1 LLTKN
6 RKMIKQSILIFVFI
20 SAFGFSQQ
28 VLLKRN
34 FTQFSFL
41 CLANGNSLDNICG
54 NNNFSE
60 SYSNYYIA
68 IQYQTITMGF
78 TNPTPINIANE
89 NINSINFNWLNPG
102 ITYSSTAITNP
113 NPLSFL
119 IKSVWADCNNDN
131 SKDALYISIDFPT
144 TQTNGASIPVG
155 TKIIFSSPVLNNL
168 ISGSQLLDSIQR
180 WFEWDGEGWSQSSLF
195 GSYPI
200 VNENWQSNFL
210 SIDELSIEN
219 YVYLYPN
226 PSNNAITIQ
235 NNANTSENIEYKIID
250 GSGKIWKCGKSKFN
264 ELLNIDF
271 LCSGNYIIKIDTEN
285 GKSLVKKLI
294 IK

>member
-1 LLTKN
+1 MK
-6 RKMIKQSILIFVFI
+6 KQSILIFVFI
-20 SAFGFSQQ
+20 SALGFSQQ
-28 VLLKRN
+28 VLMKRN

-41 CLANGNSLDNICG
+41 CLANGNSLATVCG

-60 SYSNYYIA
+60 SYSNYSIA
-68 IQYQTITMGF
+68 IQYQTITMGLS
-78 TNPTPINIANE
+78 TSTSVNIANE
-89 NINSINFNWLNPG
+89 NSNYVNFNWLNPG
-102 ITYSSTAITNP
+102 IEYTSTAITNP

-131 SKDALYISIDFPT
+131 SKDALYVSIDFPI

-155 TKIIFSSPVLNNL
+155 TKIIFSSPVLNDS
-168 ISGSQLLDSIQR
+168 ISGGQLLDSIQR

-210 SIDELSIEN
+210 SIDELSSEN
-219 YVYLYPN
+219 AVLLYPN
-226 PSNNAITIQ
+226 PSNNTITIQ
-235 NNANTSENIEYKIID
+235 NKANTTEDLKYKIID
-250 GSGKIWKCGKSKFN
+250 SSGRIWNCGNSKFN

-271 LCSGNYIIKIDTEN
+271 LSSGNYIIKIETEN
-285 GKSLVKKLI
+285 GKSLVVKLI
-294 IK
+294 KN

>member
-1 LLTKN
+1 MK
-6 RKMIKQSILIFVFI
+6 KQSILIFVLI
-20 SAFGFSQQ
+20 SALGFSQQ
-28 VLLKRN
+28 VLMKRN
-34 FTQFSFL
+34 STQFSFL
-41 CLANGNSLDNICG
+41 CLANGNSLESICG

-60 SYSNYYIA
+60 SYSNYSIA

-78 TNPTPINIANE
+78 STPTSINIANE
-89 NINSINFNWLNPG
+89 NSNSINFNWLNPG
-102 ITYSSTAITNP
+102 ITYISTAITNP

-131 SKDALYISIDFPT
+131 SKDALYISIDFPI

-168 ISGSQLLDSIQR
+168 YTGSQLLDSIQR

-210 SIDELSIEN
+210 SLDELSSEN
-219 YVYLYPN
+219 AVYLYPN
-226 PSNNAITIQ
+226 PSNSAITIQ
-235 NNANTSENIEYKIID
+235 NNSNTSENIEYKIID
-250 GSGKIWKCGKSKFN
+250 SSGKIWKYGNSKFN
-264 ELLNIDF
+264 QLLNIDF
-271 LCSGNYIIKIDTEN
+271 LSSGTYIIKIETEN
-285 GKSLVKKLI
+285 GKSLVEKLI

>member
-1 LLTKN
+1 MK
-6 RKMIKQSILIFVFI
+6 KQSILIFLFI
-20 SAFGFSQQ
+20 SALGFSQQ
-28 VLLKRN
+28 VLMKRN

-41 CLANGNSLDNICG
+41 CLANGNSLANICG
-54 NNNFSE
+54 NNNFSD
-60 SYSNYYIA
+60 SYSNYNIA

-78 TNPTPINIANE
+78 STSTPVNIANE
-89 NINSINFNWLNPG
+89 NSNSININWLNPG

-119 IKSVWADCNNDN
+119 IKSVWADTNNDN
-131 SKDALYISIDFPT
+131 GKDALYISIDFPL
-144 TQTNGASIPVG
+144 TQANGSSIPVG

-168 ISGSQLLDSIQR
+168 NSGSQLLDSIQR

-210 SIDELSIEN
+210 SIDELSSEN
-219 YVYLYPN
+219 AVHLYPN
-226 PSNNAITIQ
+226 PSNNSITIQ

-250 GSGKIWKCGKSKFN
+250 SAGRIWKCGNSKSN

-271 LCSGNYIIKIDTEN
+271 LSSGNYIIKIDIEN
-285 GKSLVKKLI
+285 GKSLVEKLI
-294 IK
+294 KN